1 MRARYRRAVM
11 IGLGCVYLG
20 GVGFLSGILVE
31 RMRFDLQRAAVLTH
45 LAATEKRLHAR
56 LMDIERELDPRPQE
70 KR

>member
-1 MRARYRRAVM
+1 MRARYLRAVM

-31 RMRFDLQRAAVLTH
+31 RVRFDLQRAAVLTR
-45 LAATEKRLHAR
+45 LAATEKRLHVR
-56 LMDIERELDPRPQE
+56 LMDIERELDPQPQE